1 NKEILN
7 QNYQD
12 KKKSN
17 ELIKKLSLDF
27 ENNTFHQKLFGVL
40 KKEEMDL
47 KNRV

>member
-1 NKEILN
+1 M
-7 QNYQD
+7 

-27 ENNTFHQKLFGVL
+27 ENDTFHQKLFEFL

-47 KNRV
+47 KNRI